1 MAFGERG
8 ASVVVNDLGGS
19 TSGDAGQSSR
29 PADEVV
35 KLIQSRGGTAVADYH
50 SVEDGKAVIQTAI
63 DNFGRIDILVK
74 SKKKG
79 FHLKLIELFYCF
91 R

>member
-19 TSGDAGQSSR
+19 TSGDGSQSSR

-35 KLIQSRGGTAVADYH
+35 KLIQSRGGKAVANYN
-50 SVEDGKAVIQTAI
+50 SVEDAKAVIQTAI
-63 DNFGRIDILVK
+63 DAFGRVDILV
-74 SKKKG
+74 S
-79 FHLKLIELFYCF
+79 
-91 R
+91 

>member
-19 TSGDAGQSSR
+19 TSGDGSQSAR

-35 KLIQSRGGTAVADYH
+35 KLIQAQGGKAVADYH
-50 SVEDGKAVIQTAI
+50 SVEDAQAVIKTAI
-63 DNFGRIDILVK
+63 DSFGRVDILVQN
-74 SKKKG
+74 
-79 FHLKLIELFYCF
+79 HIDI
-91 R
+91 

>member
-1 MAFGERG
+1 M
-8 ASVVVNDLGGS
+8 NDLGGS

-35 KLIQSRGGTAVADYH
+35 KLIQSRGGKAVADYH

-63 DNFGRIDILVK
+63 DNFGRIDILV
-74 SKKKG
+74 
-79 FHLKLIELFYCF
+79 
-91 R
+91 